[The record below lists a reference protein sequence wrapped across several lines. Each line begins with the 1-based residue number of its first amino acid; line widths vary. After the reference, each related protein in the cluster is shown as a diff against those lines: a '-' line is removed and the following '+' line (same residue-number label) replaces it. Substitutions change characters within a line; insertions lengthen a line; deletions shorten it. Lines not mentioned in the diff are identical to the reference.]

1 MSTES
6 PTPSTD
12 GSKPLNIT
20 YSWYIVAVLMLAY
33 LLSYVDRSILSLL
46 VDPIRADLSLSD
58 TQLSLLH
65 GFAFA
70 LFYAA
75 LGFPLGRMA
84 DNRNRRNIIVGGI
97 SVWSLFTAAC
107 GLASN
112 FWQLFLM
119 RMGVGVG
126 EAALNPSAYSIISDR
141 FPKHLLARAL
151 STYVMGTYMG
161 FGMAFVV
168 GGMVVQAVTAT
179 PTMDVPLLGEVFTW
193 QLAFFYVGLPG
204 LLVALLVYLTVRE
217 PARKGLAS
225 EESRGQAVPIRDVFA
240 FVKKNGV
247 TFTCHLAGF
256 SLIGILVNGLVL
268 WTPSFFSRTFDMPV
282 ADAGVTYGIIL
293 LIFGPLGIFLG
304 GIISDW
310 IDRKGPAGGSF
321 KTAAGFVALAIVP
334 AILSPLMPTAT
345 LSFVFIAWLVFATSA
360 PWGVAVSAIQQ
371 ITPNEMRGQVSAL
384 YLFVVNLIGIG
395 FGPTIVALITDG
407 VFGDDAMLKYSMVIV
422 GTGAAI
428 LGAAILFAGLGA
440 FKRSSTQAAE
450 WSSE

>member
-1 MSTES
+1 MTVTKQQRDSGRE
-6 PTPSTD
+6 PE
-12 GSKPLNIT
+12 LNLV
-20 YSWYIVAVLMLAY
+20 YSWVIVAVLMVAY

-46 VDPIRADLSLSD
+46 VNPIRSDLNLSD

-70 LFYAA
+70 LFYAT

-84 DNRNRRNIIVGGI
+84 DSRNRRNIIVGGI

-107 GLASN
+107 GLATN

-141 FPKHLLARAL
+141 FPKRLLARAL

-161 FGMAFVV
+161 FGLAFIV
-168 GGMVVQAVTAT
+168 GGLVVQAVTKT
-179 PTMDVPLLGEVFTW
+179 PTSVIPILGEVYTW

-204 LLVALLVYLTVRE
+204 LLVALLVYFAVKE
-217 PARKGLAS
+217 PLRTGLVNKSATHS
-225 EESRGQAVPIRDVFA
+225 AVPIKDVIG
-240 FVKKNGV
+240 FVVKNKR
-247 TFTCHLAGF
+247 TFLCHLAGF

-268 WTPSFFSRTFDMPV
+268 WTPSFFFR
-282 ADAGVTYGIIL
+282 TYGIPVAEAGVIYGVIL
-293 LIFGPLGIFLG
+293 LIFGPAGIFLG
-304 GIISDW
+304 GMISDR
-310 IDRKGPAGGSF
+310 IDINGLNGGSF
-321 KTAAGFVALAIVP
+321 LTAAGFVSVAVIP
-334 AILSPLMPTAT
+334 AILSPLMPTAS
-345 LSFVFIAWLVFATSA
+345 LSFAFIAILVLATSA

-395 FGPTIVALITDG
+395 FGPTLVALLTDG
-407 VFGDDAMLKYSMVIV
+407 VFGHDSFLKYSMVCV

-428 LGAAILFAGLGA
+428 AAAAVLFVGVKPFRESL
-440 FKRSSTQAAE
+440 KRASD
-450 WSSE
+450 WN

>member
-1 MSTES
+1 MTDSKTLSLKVKKTE
-6 PTPSTD
+6 
-12 GSKPLNIT
+12 LNLL
-20 YSWYIVAVLMLAY
+20 YSWLIVGVLMVAY
-33 LLSYVDRSILSLL
+33 LLSYIDRSILSLL
-46 VDPIRADLSLSD
+46 VDPIRSDLGLSD

-84 DNRNRRNIIVGGI
+84 DSHNRRNIIVGGI

-107 GLASN
+107 GLATN

-161 FGMAFVV
+161 FGLAFIV
-168 GGMVVQAVTAT
+168 GGLVVQAVTKT
-179 PTMDVPLLGEVFTW
+179 PTSVLPVLGEVYTW

-204 LLVALLVYLTVRE
+204 LLVSLLVYFAVKE
-217 PARKGLAS
+217 PIRTGLANKS
-225 EESRGQAVPIRDVFA
+225 GGHSAVPIKDVVA
-240 FVKKNGV
+240 FVAKNKQ
-247 TFTCHLAGF
+247 TFFCHLAGF

-268 WTPSFFSRTFDMPV
+268 WTPSFFSRTYGIPV
-282 ADAGVTYGIIL
+282 AEAGVFYGVIL
-293 LIFGPLGIFLG
+293 LLFGPIGIFLG
-304 GIISDW
+304 GVISDR
-310 IDRKGPAGGSF
+310 IDRTGLNGGGF
-321 KTAAGFVALAIVP
+321 LTAAGCVSF
-334 AILSPLMPTAT
+334 AILPALFSPLMPAAG
-345 LSFVFIAWLVFATSA
+345 LSFALIAVLVLATSA

-395 FGPTIVALITDG
+395 FGPTIVALLTDQ
-407 VFGDDAMLKYSMVIV
+407 VFGQDAALKYSMVIV
-422 GTGAAI
+422 GTGAAV
-428 LGAAILFAGLGA
+428 GAAAILLVGIKPFRESM
-440 FKRSSTQAAE
+440 KRATE
-450 WSSE
+450 WN

>member
-1 MSTES
+1 MTVIKQQPDSGRQPE
-6 PTPSTD
+6 
-12 GSKPLNIT
+12 LNLL
-20 YSWYIVAVLMLAY
+20 YSWVIVAVLMVAY

-46 VDPIRADLSLSD
+46 VNPIRADLNLSD

-70 LFYAA
+70 LFYAT

-84 DNRNRRNIIVGGI
+84 DSRNRRNIIVGGI
-97 SVWSLFTAAC
+97 GVWSLFTAAC
-107 GLASN
+107 GLATN

-141 FPKHLLARAL
+141 FPKRLLARAL

-161 FGMAFVV
+161 FGLAFIV
-168 GGMVVQAVTAT
+168 GGLVVQAVTKT
-179 PTMDVPLLGEVFTW
+179 PTSVIPLLGEVYTW

-204 LLVALLVYLTVRE
+204 LLIALLVYFAVEEPVRT
-217 PARKGLAS
+217 GLVNKS
-225 EESRGQAVPIRDVFA
+225 GTHSAVPIKDVIG
-240 FVKKNGV
+240 FVVQNKH
-247 TFTCHLAGF
+247 TFLCHLAGF

-268 WTPSFFSRTFDMPV
+268 WTPSFFFR
-282 ADAGVTYGIIL
+282 TYGIPVAEAGVIYGVIL
-293 LIFGPLGIFLG
+293 LVFGPAGIFLG
-304 GIISDW
+304 GMISDR
-310 IDRKGPAGGSF
+310 IDLKGLNGGSF
-321 KTAAGFVALAIVP
+321 LTAAGFVSLAVIP
-334 AILSPLMPTAT
+334 AILSPLMPTAS
-345 LSFVFIAWLVFATSA
+345 LSFVFIAILVLATSA

-395 FGPTIVALITDG
+395 FGPTLVALLTDG
-407 VFGDDAMLKYSMVIV
+407 VFGQDSLLKYSMVCV

-428 LGAAILFAGLGA
+428 AAAAVLFVGVKPFRESL
-440 FKRSSTQAAE
+440 KRASD
-450 WSSE
+450 WN

>member
-1 MSTES
+1 MTNNDQPQDSIDKSE
-6 PTPSTD
+6 
-12 GSKPLNIT
+12 LNLV
-20 YSWYIVAVLMLAY
+20 YSWLIVAVLMVAY

-46 VDPIRADLSLSD
+46 VNPIRSDLNLSD

-70 LFYAA
+70 FFYAT

-84 DNRNRRNIIVGGI
+84 DSHNRRNIIVGGI
-97 SVWSLFTAAC
+97 GVWSLFTAAC

-141 FPKHLLARAL
+141 FPKRLLARAL

-161 FGMAFVV
+161 FGLAFIV
-168 GGMVVQAVTAT
+168 GGLVVQAVTKT
-179 PTMDVPLLGEVFTW
+179 PTSVVPLLGEVYTW

-204 LLVALLVYLTVRE
+204 LLIALLVYSTVKE
-217 PARKGLAS
+217 PLRTGLVNKSGAHT
-225 EESRGQAVPIRDVFA
+225 AVPIKDIVA
-240 FVKKNGV
+240 FVMKNKR
-247 TFTCHLAGF
+247 TFFCHLAGF

-268 WTPSFFSRTFDMPV
+268 WTPSFFYRTYDIPV
-282 ADAGVTYGIIL
+282 AEAGVIYGIIL
-293 LIFGPLGIFLG
+293 LIFGPLGIFVG
-304 GIISDW
+304 GVISDR
-310 IDRKGPAGGSF
+310 IDRSGLNCGGF
-321 KTAAGFVALAIVP
+321 LTAAGFVSLAIIP
-334 AILSPLMPTAT
+334 ALLSPLMPTAG
-345 LSFVFIAWLVFATSA
+345 LSFAWIAILVLATSA

-395 FGPTIVALITDG
+395 FGPTLVALLTDK
-407 VFGDDAMLKYSMVIV
+407 VFGHDSLLKYSMVCV

-428 LGAAILFAGLGA
+428 VAATVLFFGIRPFRESMQRA
-440 FKRSSTQAAE
+440 TE
-450 WSSE
+450 WS

>member
-1 MSTES
+1 MKAGDTQA
-6 PTPSTD
+6 PAPPH
-12 GSKPLNIT
+12 KPVSII

-46 VDPIRADLSLSD
+46 VGPIRADLSLSD

-70 LFYAA
+70 LFYAT

-84 DNRNRRNIIVGGI
+84 DNRNRKNIITGGI

-107 GLASN
+107 GLANN
-112 FWQLFLM
+112 FWQLFLT

-168 GGMVVQAVTAT
+168 GGLVVQAVTAT
-179 PTMDVPLLGEVFTW
+179 PTMEIPVLGEVYTW
-193 QLAFFYVGLPG
+193 QLAFFYVGFPG

-217 PARKGLAS
+217 PARKGLAA
-225 EESRGQAVPIRDVFA
+225 GVHDGKAVPIRDVIR
-240 FVKKNGV
+240 FVFLNRR
-247 TFTCHLAGF
+247 TFICHLAGF
-256 SLIGILVNGLVL
+256 SLTGILVNGLVL
-268 WTPSFFSRTFDMPV
+268 WTPSFFQRTYGMPV
-282 ADAGVTYGIIL
+282 TEAGVTYGLIL
-293 LIFGPLGIFLG
+293 LVFGPLGIFSG
-304 GIISDW
+304 GVVSDW

-321 KTAAGFVALAIVP
+321 KTAAGFVALAITP

-345 LSFVFIAWLVFATSA
+345 LAFVFIAVLVFASSA

-395 FGPTIVALITDG
+395 FGPTIVALLTDR
-407 VFGDDAMLKYSMVIV
+407 VFNDDALLRYSMVSV
-422 GTGAAI
+422 GAGAAI
-428 LGAAILFAGLGA
+428 LASFILFLGVGA
-440 FKRSSTQAAE
+440 FRRSAQHAAT
-450 WSSE
+450 WSD